1 MLKFIRL
8 LVEGLDELK
17 AINYSLH
24 HIRTEIRDELHTI
37 SGQLTEMQA
46 TIDVAA
52 IPELQTINQQLTVM
66 QEIIESGST
75 SS

>member
-17 AINYSLH
+17 AINYNLH

-46 TIDVAA
+46 NDQFGFPAKLVRRRAVQRPRSIS
-52 IPELQTINQQLTVM
+52 M
-66 QEIIESGST
+66 RW
-75 SS
+75 